1 MKYKF
6 LNKMISIMGFPI
18 PIISELC
25 IFVDWAIYAVASF
38 ALQTFFQ
45 LAEISSTIFT
55 DVSNSEVYSTV
66 QSILSRIMVL
76 AGVYALFRLGI
87 MLINLMINPDNTKKV
102 GQTGMDFIK
111 GAIIAVVLLA
121 SSKLIFSQLGEFQY
135 LVLNSE
141 NRLIPKLIYGT
152 DIENPVTYSDKK
164 EADMFTNRV
173 WSVFFQPRDGYATD
187 GAKKAWE
194 NVRNGNATI
203 LSMIGRQY
211 NEFDYYPFISGIVGM
226 MLIYYFAI
234 FSVELGARIIK
245 LIILQVLSPI
255 PIIMSVDPS
264 QKSKLNNFFKAYLAI
279 YLQIFVRVFTI
290 YIAFIVLDLIQT
302 VLSDYGSGL
311 LTNSTSSARIMA
323 GNFIIDI
330 IMIFAVFQAAKE
342 LPKVVEDALGLK
354 LGIQTSGK
362 GSFGALVG
370 GIIGGGAGLIG
381 GGIAGAVGAYGGS
394 LGTRIGAGLIGAGTG
409 LFRGGVAGSRGGDIV
424 KKVQGVIGAV
434 RKSNA
439 LGGAF
444 KATGGVIPYYKGGIQ
459 NFFGAQRKDQRTL
472 KDYDNAIKTYNT
484 KKDELNV
491 DIGDLQSQVSDKQAQ
506 ISTINQGDQYAK
518 AVLDAMDTSF
528 RTSGSGEYASVETY
542 LARNGELQQ
551 LKAEYQELF
560 GAGGRMQ
567 DDVSARQDAL
577 DRISAKE
584 RDLTDQYEQR
594 RLQHYEGLLPSSTS
608 GAPVA
613 PTIRDEN
620 VSKALSR
627 YNEYAQNN
635 GLERINSY
643 RAVPGGHGSSPTRF
657 EELAQANAERK
668 EAIQRQINEHEKDIK
683 RKQEDIR
690 HTEDARIEKER
701 QKDLFKKSPDV
712 MARDPEVRKA
722 PPTGKAWGRR
732 GPWDGRGDGRPP
744 RP

>member
-102 GQTGMDFIK
+102 VQTGMDFIK

-173 WSVFFQPRDGYATD
+173 WSVFFQPRDGYATE

-245 LIILQVLSPI
+245 LITLQVLSPI

-311 LTNSTSSARIMA
+311 LTNSTSSARIMV

-370 GIIGGGAGLIG
+370 GIVGGGIG
-381 GGIAGAVGAYGGS
+381 AVGGTIGGIAGA
-394 LGTRIGAGLIGAGTG
+394 
-409 LFRGGVAGSRGGDIV
+409 
-424 KKVQGVIGAV
+424 
-434 RKSNA
+434 
-439 LGGAF
+439 
-444 KATGGVIPYYKGGIQ
+444 
-459 NFFGAQRKDQRTL
+459 
-472 KDYDNAIKTYNT
+472 
-484 KKDELNV
+484 
-491 DIGDLQSQVSDKQAQ
+491 
-506 ISTINQGDQYAK
+506 
-518 AVLDAMDTSF
+518 
-528 RTSGSGEYASVETY
+528 RTSGSNWGTAIGTGLMGLGTGLIGGVSSGSRGKNIAEKVSGVSNSIRGAHRTGDIVASVGGFGNYAKAKLDANTGYLSRLERETQKAEDQKSLY
-542 LARNGELQQ
+542 KGFEDAVYADYAESKISVTDGTGRTIQQKVGKMEDDSKVYNAQLAYDQYRQTVLTGGAPIDEDKRQELSQAVKDAQNEWKDRAFEWFAKENLVETQQQLDPSTGQPLEMIRESAPKVKYDPTNYSSLSDSQRAHYDITRASRGEAFLPDLDHDARRRVGMPQGYESSQ
-551 LKAEYQELF
+551 FRQTFKNRYNKIEDRAKDLKAEKQSDRARNAQKAMPPKGPMMDRYF
-560 GAGGRMQ
+560 GGG
-567 DDVSARQDAL
+567 
-577 DRISAKE
+577 
-584 RDLTDQYEQR
+584 
-594 RLQHYEGLLPSSTS
+594 
-608 GAPVA
+608 
-613 PTIRDEN
+613 
-620 VSKALSR
+620 
-627 YNEYAQNN
+627 
-635 GLERINSY
+635 
-643 RAVPGGHGSSPTRF
+643 GGP
-657 EELAQANAERK
+657 K
-668 EAIQRQINEHEKDIK
+668 PP
-683 RKQEDIR
+683 
-690 HTEDARIEKER
+690 
-701 QKDLFKKSPDV
+701 KK
-712 MARDPEVRKA
+712 
-722 PPTGKAWGRR
+722 
-732 GPWDGRGDGRPP
+732 
-744 RP
+744 

>member
-245 LIILQVLSPI
+245 LITLQVLSPI

-370 GIIGGGAGLIG
+370 GIVGGGVGATLGGAGAL
-381 GGIAGAVGAYGGS
+381 VGAKS
-394 LGTRIGAGLIGAGTG
+394 SGAGWASAIGTG
-409 LFRGGVAGSRGGDIV
+409 LLGATRGMLSGSSSGSRGKTIKDKVAGVVGTAKSNYGLGKDVQKRGGVINYG
-424 KKVQGVIGAV
+424 
-434 RKSNA
+434 
-439 LGGAF
+439 LGF
-444 KATGGVIPYYKGGIQ
+444 LENKT
-459 NFFGAQRKDQRTL
+459 GAQKRDAKKIEAYEKDMQ
-472 KDYDNAIKTYNT
+472 K
-484 KKDELNV
+484 
-491 DIGDLQSQVSDKQAQ
+491 QDKQASVFKDV
-506 ISTINQGDQYAK
+506 ISKENDAIGSLNEQVGSFNRAEELRKRIENSYSDQYGSFSDILAK
-518 AVLDAMDTSF
+518 DESYQIAHQDVIRYAGDASHIADYQAAQLLESDRRNELERGYNAARDDYFKDNIEYMA
-528 RTSGSGEYASVETY
+528 SGSTSVDPEFKKRVDTY
-542 LARNGELQQ
+542 NS
-551 LKAEYQELF
+551 Y
-560 GAGGRMQ
+560 M
-567 DDVSARQDAL
+567 DDTGQSSRKLNFVPGSSSTFTADMT
-577 DRISAKE
+577 RISKDNKNDIDKLEADIERRRRVVSGAKRQIEVRDDRRKTIE
-584 RDLTDQYEQR
+584 RDKKNFMDD
-594 RLQHYEGLLPSSTS
+594 P
-608 GAPVA
+608 
-613 PTIRDEN
+613 
-620 VSKALSR
+620 K
-627 YNEYAQNN
+627 
-635 GLERINSY
+635 
-643 RAVPGGHGSSPTRF
+643 
-657 EELAQANAERK
+657 
-668 EAIQRQINEHEKDIK
+668 IK
-683 RKQEDIR
+683 R
-690 HTEDARIEKER
+690 HTFDN
-701 QKDLFKKSPDV
+701 KK
-712 MARDPEVRKA
+712 
-722 PPTGKAWGRR
+722 
-732 GPWDGRGDGRPP
+732 
-744 RP
+744 